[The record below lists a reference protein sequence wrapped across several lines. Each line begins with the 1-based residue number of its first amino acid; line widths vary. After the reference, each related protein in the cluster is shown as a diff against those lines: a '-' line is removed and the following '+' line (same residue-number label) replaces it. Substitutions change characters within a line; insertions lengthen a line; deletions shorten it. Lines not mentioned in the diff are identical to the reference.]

1 MISMSLDISL
11 SGLLNYVLAYFTESL
26 VSVLCKLIDQGRAS
40 NIFETQSSNSTN
52 LLQEILPRKKI
63 ELVSSEMELDSSRK
77 KLLEFKNF
85 KAAASNNKHTTTSN
99 QSILKFKNEGASSSK
114 EVSRVPSNPRSKVCS
129 SFCKGKG
136 VVLQASEAEQL
147 NTRLKILEEENEI
160 MKLAFLETAM
170 ERKELVNEICQLFQT
185 LQDYS
190 LHHKDQ
196 EDGHRSSYGSLILK
210 PSKVWHFENQYLHK
224 FILNMALSLL
234 FNGMV
239 ALPSFHN
246 KPGNHLIDSD
256 ADSHGVKQG
265 RGTESSGLSQLQLE
279 NQGSEDPILAILDQS
294 YTST

>member
-11 SGLLNYVLAYFTESL
+11 SGLLTYVLAYFTESV

-40 NIFETQSSNSTN
+40 NIFETQSSNSSK
-52 LLQEILPRKKI
+52 LLQEILARKKI

-85 KAAASNNKHTTTSN
+85 KAAASSNKHTTTSN
-99 QSILKFKNEGASSSK
+99 QSIFKFKNEGASSSK
-114 EVSRVPSNPRSKVCS
+114 EVSRVPSYPRSKICS

-160 MKLAFLETAM
+160 MKLALLETAM
-170 ERKELVNEICQLFQT
+170 ERKELVNEICHLFQT
-185 LQDYS
+185 LQHYS
-190 LHHKDQ
+190 LHHKDE

-210 PSKVWHFENQYLHK
+210 PSK
-224 FILNMALSLL
+224 
-234 FNGMV
+234 G
-239 ALPSFHN
+239 
-246 KPGNHLIDSD
+246 G
-256 ADSHGVKQG
+256 
-265 RGTESSGLSQLQLE
+265 GTESSGVSQLQLE
-279 NQGSEDPILAILDQS
+279 NQGSEDPKANILAILDQC